1 MTHIHTYKFTLCLCA
16 CFIMNV
22 DGHDGKQRQQCH
34 EISNPEQV
42 VLPQRLSLS
51 ILCFFFIFFN
61 GKGYAERYK
70 FNCVMRIDNER
81 MNQQFTNLRGN
92 PEPLNCMPSRQPD
105 ETTMDAY
112 GIKDAKGNEEKTNSD
127 KCTGQNRKTMRN
139 CIGLENRRTTRKKNN
154 FKKNYKKQL
163 QTRKRHK

>member
-1 MTHIHTYKFTLCLCA
+1 MTHIHTYKFTLCVPALLWMLMGMMENSDNNA
-16 CFIMNV
+16 TKSVI
-22 DGHDGKQRQQCH
+22 
-34 EISNPEQV
+34 
-42 VLPQRLSLS
+42 LSKLFYRS
-51 ILCFFFIFFN
+51 VCLYLFFAFFIFFN

-127 KCTGQNRKTMRN
+127 KCTGQNRKTMKN

-154 FKKNYKKQL
+154 FKKKLQKQL
-163 QTRKRHK
+163 QTRKKA